1 VGYDAGAIAPSSKS
15 SGTSWQIFPRLRS
28 GPDMPMP
35 RPSSQRRVDP
45 SVPLFTL
52 DPLFPVGHPISSSLL
67 DLTPNAP
74 SIDPQ
79 SYLLF
84 LPIYPEI
91 EYTHFNQGPSGS
103 RDPLV
108 PASLTLKMDSVIDLS
123 DKSKALDLNN
133 IRYQL
138 M

>member
-1 VGYDAGAIAPSSKS
+1 
-15 SGTSWQIFPRLRS
+15 
-28 GPDMPMP
+28 
-35 RPSSQRRVDP
+35 
-45 SVPLFTL
+45 L